1 MGPTAIRLGYGR
13 PMAAPGRR
21 SHGPTRFAAG
31 AAALAGTL
39 VLSSCELPRF
49 GAPDA
54 ASDEGGAVLGLWQG
68 FFLAAIVVT
77 LFVWVPLAFVLLKYR
92 RQKGDDRVPSQ
103 RAYNIPLEVAYTAIP
118 VLIVAALFFFS
129 VRAEEKVTA
138 VAAEPVA
145 QVDVI
150 GFQWGWQFRYRGEG
164 FTVDAPPGEKPQ
176 LVLPIDAAS
185 NLELVSNDVN
195 HSFWVPDF
203 LSKRDLI
210 PGVDNEI
217 TVTPS
222 RLGTYEGRCAEFCGL
237 DHWRMAFTVR
247 VVTMDDYRAW
257 AAEQRSSAKA
267 TSSGSG
273 AGGTNPSDDP
283 TSSSGFS
290 DSTEE
295 GGR

>member
-1 MGPTAIRLGYGR
+1 M
-13 PMAAPGRR
+13 R
-21 SHGPTRFAAG
+21 STAG
-31 AAALAGTL
+31 AAALVGTL

-49 GAPDA
+49 GAPEA

-103 RAYNIPLEVAYTAIP
+103 RAYNIPLEVLYTAVP
-118 VLIVAALFFFS
+118 VLIVVALFFFS
-129 VRAEEKVTA
+129 VRAQEKVTA

-145 QVDVI
+145 QVEVI
-150 GFQWGWQFRYRGEG
+150 GFQWGWQFRYQGEG

-176 LVLPIDAAS
+176 LVLPIDVAS

-195 HSFWVPDF
+195 HSFWVPNF

-237 DHWRMAFTVR
+237 DHWRMGFTVR

-257 AAEQRSSAKA
+257 AADQRSSAKA
-267 TSSGSG
+267 NGSES
-273 AGGTNPSDDP
+273 GGTKTSGDP
-283 TSSSGFS
+283 TSSSGYP
-290 DSTEE
+290 DSTEG